1 MAVIVLTDVFLS
13 LGGND
18 ISDHV
23 KTVTLNL
30 DADPVDATAMG
41 QGWKTE
47 ASGLKSGKMTLEV
60 NDDFAAAQID
70 SILWGLF
77 GTIAAFEVR
86 STSAAVGPS
95 NPKFTG
101 NVHVQQFAVGGK
113 VGDLAAKSLSF
124 DTSGAVARATA

>member
-1 MAVIVLTDVFLS
+1 MAVIVLTDAYVS
-13 LGGND
+13 LGGNV

-30 DADPVDATAMG
+30 DADPVDVTAMG
-41 QGWKTE
+41 PGWKSE
-47 ASGLKSGKMTLEV
+47 ASGLKSGKMTLEL
-60 NDDFAAAQID
+60 NDDFVASQID
-70 SILWGLF
+70 SILFGLF

-86 STSAAVGPS
+86 PTSAAVGTS

-113 VGDLAAKSLSF
+113 VGDAATKSLSF
-124 DTSGAVARATA
+124 DTSGAVSRATA